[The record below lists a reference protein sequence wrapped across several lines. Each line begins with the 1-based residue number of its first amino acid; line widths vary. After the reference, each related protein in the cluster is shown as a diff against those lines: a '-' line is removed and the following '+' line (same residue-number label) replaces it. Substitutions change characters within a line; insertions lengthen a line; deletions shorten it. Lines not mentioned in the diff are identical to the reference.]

1 MPAKFLAGIFVSDT
15 ETDRLALCCNFN
27 PSFTVISIIIMDDII
42 INKVAE
48 SGLISFDLEEYY
60 PKGDIATFDLKD
72 YLFMGLILKEKDFRA
87 ALLTTDWTLY
97 QDKYVAITC
106 TADAIIPMWANM
118 LAASY
123 LQPIAKDVV
132 FGNEKQLIT
141 IILTKKLAAING
153 ADYTDKRVVVKGCG
167 DISIPE
173 SAYVEI
179 TNKLRPFAKSIMY
192 GEPCSTVPI
201 YKKR

>member
-1 MPAKFLAGIFVSDT
+1 MSEVFV
-15 ETDRLALCCNFN
+15 
-27 PSFTVISIIIMDDII
+27 
-42 INKVAE
+42 NKVAE

-60 PKGDIATFDLKD
+60 PKGDIRVFDLKE

-87 ALLTTDWTLY
+87 ALQTTDWDVY
-97 QDKYVAITC
+97 KDVYVAITC
-106 TADAIIPMWANM
+106 SADAIIPMWAYM

-123 LQPIAKDVV
+123 LQPIAKEVV
-132 FGNEKQLIT
+132 FGDE
-141 IILTKKLAAING
+141 KKLISTLLLKKLDAVKG
-153 ADYTDKRVVVKGCG
+153 EEYTDKRVVVKGCG
-167 DISIPE
+167 EVDIPE

-201 YKKR
+201 YKKK